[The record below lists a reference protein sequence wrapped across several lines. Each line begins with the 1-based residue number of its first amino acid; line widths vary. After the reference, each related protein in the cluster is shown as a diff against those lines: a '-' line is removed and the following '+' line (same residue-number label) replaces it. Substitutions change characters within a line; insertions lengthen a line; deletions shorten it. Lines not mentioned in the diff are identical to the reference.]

1 MAISYL
7 EQAVTEA
14 LKKSKG
20 NQTKARAHLI
30 EQIKDDE
37 KLLRAIAMPHL
48 NAIVAHA
55 VNRIAIQQKSKKTKA
70 DSDVMPPMAKG
81 SKVQAGFG
89 LDLLKALGGQNVPKF
104 GSEDAAP
111 PLRKKEASQNHVNAL
126 KLMASKSKT
135 KSK

>member
-55 VNRIAIQQKSKKTKA
+55 VNRIAIQQKPKKTKSA
-70 DSDVMPPMAKG
+70 ETEMPLPKDA
-81 SKVQAGFG
+81 KVQAGFG

-111 PLRKKEASQNHVNAL
+111 PLRKKEASQTHVNAL
-126 KLMASKSKT
+126 KLMASKSKN

>member
-55 VNRIAIQQKSKKTKA
+55 CC
-70 DSDVMPPMAKG
+70 
-81 SKVQAGFG
+81 FF
-89 LDLLKALGGQNVPKF
+89 KF
-104 GSEDAAP
+104 F
-111 PLRKKEASQNHVNAL
+111 
-126 KLMASKSKT
+126 
-135 KSK
+135 